1 MKGTRC
7 GVRGAWKTSIEYIS
21 PNPVPRTSYLKPQT
35 IYTMRKIL
43 LISALL
49 SFITTCFSTTPDE
62 GIWIPLLIDKYNIRL
77 MREKGFKLS
86 AEDIYSVNKACM
98 KDAVVSFNGGCT
110 AELISGEGLLIT
122 NHHCGYDLIQEHS
135 SLENDYLTNGFW
147 AMSRN
152 EELANPGVTITL
164 LKWMEDVTDKVLAG
178 VTDEME
184 PADREKLISSNIEGI
199 QKKAS
204 EGTGYRAMVRPF
216 FMGNQYFLFVNET
229 FRDIR
234 LVGAPPSA
242 IGKFGGDTDNWIWPR
257 HTGDFSLFRV
267 YADKNNKPADYSAD
281 NVPYKPAY
289 YFPVSLKGVKEGD
302 FTMVFGYPGSTSEY
316 VPSYHIDMVKNHIDP
331 KMISIRTKKIEI
343 IDKAMNLDPLIRIQ
357 YSAKKAGI
365 SNSWKKWIGE
375 IQGLERMNTIGKKQ
389 TFEGEISKWINAD
402 KARNTKYGDILPA
415 YRELYANLKDY
426 TMVNSF
432 TNEVFNGVEAFSIAR
447 NTKEL
452 AGLFENDKSSDSET
466 VQKVKERLTEASR
479 QFFRDYSKETD
490 QNLFVE
496 LMKIYGESLD
506 AKWLVPGYIRMKD
519 QCKGDFSDLGE
530 KIYEKSIF
538 ADEQKYTAFIK
549 GFNKSSVK
557 KLNNDP
563 FYSLSMDAGKFISEN
578 VRPELSRLNS
588 ELQKLNKRYMKAQM
602 EYQSNK
608 VFYPDANSTLRVAFG
623 TIQGYNSKDAVY
635 FKPVSTLK
643 GIIEKD
649 NPDIYD
655 YDVPDKLKE
664 LYANRDY
671 GRYAQDGEVPVC
683 FIANN
688 HTTGGN
694 SGSPVINA
702 EGYLIGINFDR
713 AWEGVA
719 SDMAFNP
726 DQSRNISLDI
736 RYALFI
742 IDKFAGAGYLLN
754 EMTIVE

>member
-1 MKGTRC
+1 
-7 GVRGAWKTSIEYIS
+7 
-21 PNPVPRTSYLKPQT
+21 
-35 IYTMRKIL
+35 MRKIL

-49 SFITTCFSTTPDE
+49 SIVLTCFSTPPDE
-62 GIWIPLLIDKYNIRL
+62 GIWIPLLIEKYNIKL
-77 MREKGFKLS
+77 MQEKGFKLS

-122 NHHCGYDLIQEHS
+122 NHHCGYDMIQEHS
-135 SLENDYLTNGFW
+135 SLEQDYLSNGFW
-147 AMSRN
+147 AMSRK
-152 EELANPGVTITL
+152 EELANPGVTVTL

-178 VTDEME
+178 VIDEME
-184 PADREKLISSNIEGI
+184 PADREKLISSNIESI
-199 QKKAS
+199 QKKAA

-267 YADKNNKPADYSAD
+267 YADKNNNPADYSAD

-289 YFPVSLKGVKEGD
+289 YFPVSIKGVKEGD

-316 VPSYHIDMVKNHIDP
+316 VPSYHIDMVKNYIDP

-343 IDKAMNLDPLIRIQ
+343 IDKAMNSDPLIRIQ

-389 TFEGEISKWINAD
+389 AFEGEMTKWINAD
-402 KARNTKYGDILPA
+402 KARNTKYGDLLPA
-415 YRELYANLKDY
+415 YRELYGSLKDY

-432 TNEVFNGVEAFSIAR
+432 TNEVFNGAETFSIAR
-447 NTKEL
+447 NTREL
-452 AGLFENDKSSDSET
+452 AGLYENDKPADSET
-466 VQKVKERLTEASR
+466 VQKVKERLTESSR
-479 QFFRDYSKETD
+479 QFFKDYNKATD
-490 QNLFVE
+490 QNLFFE
-496 LMKIYGESLD
+496 LMKVYGESLD

-519 QCKGDFSDLGE
+519 QCKGNFSE
-530 KIYEKSIF
+530 IAAKIYDKSVF
-538 ADEQKYTAFIK
+538 ADEQKYASFIK

-557 KLNNDP
+557 KLKKDP
-563 FYSLSMDAGKFISEN
+563 FYSLSINAGKFLSEN
-578 VRPELSRLNS
+578 VRPELSRLNT

-635 FKPVSTLK
+635 YKPVSTLK

-649 NPDIYD
+649 NPEIYD

-664 LYANRDY
+664 LFAKRDY
-671 GRYAQDGEVPVC
+671 GRYAQDGEIPVC